1 MVVLTSINDHIVSE
15 IGINSHGNIM
25 AKLKSL
31 QSFLTATI
39 VASTLSLSALSSM
52 TLYAHANHDHN
63 SKALEQSVSGE
74 HRSAKNRARD
84 QYRHPVETLN
94 FFGFNPEM
102 TVVEI
107 TPGGGWYTEILA
119 PALKGT
125 GKLYG
130 AHYPDTGEDN
140 YYSNSRKQLETKLAS
155 NVVFSEVVLTDFV
168 PRKQSELAPQGSADL
183 VLTFRNLHNWKDAG
197 VEQVFKDAF
206 NALKPGG
213 VLGIVE
219 HRLPVG
225 VAPEKAKGYVSEVNT
240 IKQAKAAGF
249 RFAGASEINANAKDM
264 AQHPKGVW
272 TLPPVLR
279 LGETDK
285 AKYLAIGESDRMTL
299 KFVKPESTNVND
311 FKQKNKQ

>member
-1 MVVLTSINDHIVSE
+1 
-15 IGINSHGNIM
+15 M
-25 AKLKSL
+25 AKLKTL
-31 QSFLTATI
+31 QSFVTATV
-39 VASTLSLSALSSM
+39 VASTLSLSAIGSM
-52 TLYAHANHDHN
+52 TVYAHNDHDHH

-74 HRSAKNRARD
+74 HRSAKNKARD
-84 QYRHPVETLN
+84 KYRHPVETLN
-94 FFGFNPEM
+94 FFGFTSQM

-119 PALKGT
+119 PALKGS

-140 YYSNSRKQLETKLAS
+140 YYSNSRKKLEKKLAS

-168 PRKQSELAPQGSADL
+168 PRKQSELAPQGTADL

-213 VLGIVE
+213 VLGVVE

-225 VAPEKAKGYVSEVNT
+225 VAPEKAVGYVSEVKT

-249 RFAGASEINANAKDM
+249 RFAGASEVNANSKDM

-279 LGETDK
+279 LGDKDK

-299 KFVKPESTNVND
+299 KFVKPENTRFSD

>member
-1 MVVLTSINDHIVSE
+1 MTIKTN
-15 IGINSHGNIM
+15 
-25 AKLKSL
+25 ALKSIAIAVTL
-31 QSFLTATI
+31 SCSA
-39 VASTLSLSALSSM
+39 LSLSA
-52 TLYAHANHDHN
+52 TAHDTHAQEANSN
-63 SKALEQSVSGE
+63 SASAKALENAVAGD
-74 HRSAKNRARD
+74 HRTAKNKARD
-84 QYRHPVETLN
+84 QYRHPIETLN
-94 FFGFNPEM
+94 FFGFTPNM

-140 YYSNSRKQLETKLAS
+140 YYSNSRKKLVKKLAS
-155 NVVFSEVVLTDFV
+155 DVVFSEVVLTDFT
-168 PRKQSELAPQGSADL
+168 PRQESELAPQGTADL
-183 VLTFRNLHNWKDAG
+183 ILTFRNLHNWKDAG

-219 HRLPVG
+219 HRLPAG
-225 VAPEKAKGYVSEVNT
+225 VSPEKARGYVSEVNT

-249 RFAGASEINANAKDM
+249 RFAGSSEVNANAKDL
-264 AQHPKGVW
+264 AIHPKGVW

-279 LGETDK
+279 LGETDR

-299 KFVKPESTNVND
+299 KFVKPA
-311 FKQKNKQ
+311 K

>member
-1 MVVLTSINDHIVSE
+1 MN
-15 IGINSHGNIM
+15 
-25 AKLKSL
+25 KLKSFH
-31 QSFLTATI
+31 SFVTATI
-39 VASTLSLSALSSM
+39 VASTLGLSALTSGS
-52 TLYAHANHDHN
+52 LYAHTEHDHKSN
-63 SKALEQSVSGE
+63 SLEQAVAGD
-74 HRSAKNRARD
+74 HRSAKNKARD
-84 QYRHPVETLN
+84 QYRHPVETLA
-94 FFGFNPEM
+94 FFGFSPDM

-119 PALKGT
+119 PALKGQ

-140 YYSNSRKQLETKLAS
+140 YYSNSRKRLVKKLAS

-213 VLGIVE
+213 VLGVVE
-219 HRLPVG
+219 HRLPAG
-225 VAPEKAKGYVSEVNT
+225 VAPEKAKGNVSAAKT
-240 IKQAKAAGF
+240 IQQAKEAGI
-249 RFAGASEINANAKDM
+249 RSAGASEVNANPKDM

-285 AKYLAIGESDRMTL
+285 EKYLAIGESDRMTL
-299 KFVKPESTNVND
+299 KFVKPE
-311 FKQKNKQ
+311 K

>member
-1 MVVLTSINDHIVSE
+1 MT
-15 IGINSHGNIM
+15 
-25 AKLKSL
+25 KLKSL
-31 QSFLTATI
+31 QSFVTSTI
-39 VASTLSLSALSSM
+39 VASTLAITAISTVSA
-52 TLYAHANHDHN
+52 HDDHHN
-63 SKALEQSVSGE
+63 AALEKAVAGE
-74 HRSAKNRARD
+74 HRSAKNKARD
-84 QYRHPVETLN
+84 QYRHPIETLS
-94 FFGFNPEM
+94 FFGFEPSM

-130 AHYPDTGEDN
+130 AHYPDTGADD
-140 YYSNSRKQLETKLAS
+140 YYSNSRKQLEKKLAS

-168 PRKQSELAPQGSADL
+168 PRKVSELAPQGSADM

-206 NALKPGG
+206 NALKAGG
-213 VLGIVE
+213 VLGVVE
-219 HRLPVG
+219 HRLPAG
-225 VAPEKAKGYVSEVNT
+225 VAPEKAVGYVSEANT

-249 RFAGASEINANAKDM
+249 RFAGSSEVNANLKDM

-279 LGETDK
+279 LGEKDK

-299 KFVKPESTNVND
+299 KFVKPENTSFSD
-311 FKQKNKQ
+311 FKKQNKQ

>member
-1 MVVLTSINDHIVSE
+1 MT
-15 IGINSHGNIM
+15 
-25 AKLKSL
+25 KLKSL
-31 QSFLTATI
+31 QSFITSTM
-39 VASTLSLSALSSM
+39 VASALSLSVVGSVN
-52 TLYAHANHDHN
+52 LYAHAHHDQS

-74 HRSAKNRARD
+74 HRSAKNKARD
-84 QYRHPVETLN
+84 QYRHPVETLR
-94 FFGFNPEM
+94 FFGFKAEM

-119 PALKGT
+119 PALKGK

-140 YYSNSRKQLETKLAS
+140 YYSNSRKELEKKLAS
-155 NVVFSEVVLTDFV
+155 NVVFNEVVLTDFV
-168 PRKQSELAPQGSADL
+168 PRKQSELAPQDSADL

-213 VLGIVE
+213 VLGVVE
-219 HRLPVG
+219 HRLPAG
-225 VAPEKAKGYVSEVNT
+225 VAPEKAKGYVSEANT

-249 RFAGASEINANAKDM
+249 RFAGASEINANPKDM
-264 AQHPKGVW
+264 AEHPKGVW

-299 KFVKPESTNVND
+299 KFVKPENTRFSD
-311 FKQKNKQ
+311 FKQQDKQ

>member
-1 MVVLTSINDHIVSE
+1 
-15 IGINSHGNIM
+15 M

-31 QSFLTATI
+31 QSLLTSTI
-39 VASTLSLSALSSM
+39 VASTLSLSALGSVAV
-52 TLYAHANHDHN
+52 YAHTNHDHGSN
-63 SKALEQSVSGE
+63 ALEQSVSGE
-74 HRSAKNRARD
+74 HRSTKNKARD
-84 QYRHPVETLN
+84 QYRHPVETLK
-94 FFGFNPEM
+94 FFGFTPDM

-119 PALKGT
+119 PALKGK

-140 YYSNSRKQLETKLAS
+140 YYSNSRKRLEKKLAS

-183 VLTFRNLHNWKDAG
+183 VLTFRNLHNWKDEG

-213 VLGIVE
+213 ILGVVE
-219 HRLPVG
+219 HRLPIG
-225 VAPEKAKGYVSEVNT
+225 VAPEKAAGYVSEVKT
-240 IKQAKAAGF
+240 IKQAETAGF
-249 RFAGASEINANAKDM
+249 RFAGASEINANAKDL

-279 LGETDK
+279 LGEKDK

-299 KFVKPESTNVND
+299 KFIKPENTRFSD
-311 FKQKNKQ
+311 FKEKNKQ

>member
-1 MVVLTSINDHIVSE
+1 MTTKI
-15 IGINSHGNIM
+15 
-25 AKLKSL
+25 KTLKSL
-31 QSFLTATI
+31 LI
-39 VASTLSLSALSSM
+39 ASTLTVSAFASFNSMAHSEHKHANSALD
-52 TLYAHANHDHN
+52 YA
-63 SKALEQSVSGE
+63 VVGE
-74 HRSAKNRARD
+74 HRSDKNKARD
-84 QYRHPVETLN
+84 QYRHPVETLK
-94 FFGFNPEM
+94 FFGFTPEM

-140 YYSNSRKQLETKLAS
+140 YYSNSRKRLEKKLAS
-155 NVVFSEVVLTDFV
+155 NKVFNEVVLTDFV
-168 PRKQSELAPQGSADL
+168 PRQQSELAPKGSADL

-206 NALKPGG
+206 KALKKGG
-213 VLGIVE
+213 VLGVVE
-219 HRLPVG
+219 HRLPAG
-225 VAPEKAKGYVSEVNT
+225 VDPKKAAGYVSEAKT

-249 RFAGASEINANAKDM
+249 RFAGASEVNANSKDL

-272 TLPPVLR
+272 TLPPSLA
-279 LGETDK
+279 LKDQDK

-299 KFVKPESTNVND
+299 KFVKP
-311 FKQKNKQ
+311 